1 MWYCRYRKDQ
11 LDFTYEKVF
20 FVVAVLHQLCFF
32 IFFFIRDAS
41 LKRMVFHIEAK
52 SMQLFEKDI
61 VLIDD
66 FIDANS
72 VSLPVVSGSV
82 IVESVHKKPALAVS
96 GLKGTVAKKQSAVQV
111 KKTTQKKKAPVK
123 TKHTNSKIG
132 KSLAKNEVKKTVLV
146 DKKIKTALS
155 SSALKAQKSPEKSI
169 QGQKVVSSE
178 DISKATS
185 ATENQNYSHQQL
197 VDQQEQLLRSEYIKN
212 ELKRVWNPPVITMN
226 GSECVFTVEVDYS
239 GAVKHVV
246 MEKSS
251 GILMYDV
258 MAQQA
263 VHGIK
268 MPLWAYNTIMTIVL
282 KV

>member
-20 FVVAVLHQLCFF
+20 FVVALLHQLCFF

-52 SMQLFEKDI
+52 SMQLSEKNM

-66 FIDANS
+66 FIDVNS
-72 VSLPVVSGSV
+72 ASLPVVSGSV

-96 GLKGTVAKKQSAVQV
+96 ALKGKAAKKKSTVQA
-111 KKTTQKKKAPVK
+111 KQTTQKKKTPVK
-123 TKHTNSKIG
+123 NNNINSKTG
-132 KSLAKNEVKKTVLV
+132 KSLAKNEVKKTVLA
-146 DKKIKTALS
+146 DTKNKTALS
-155 SSALKAQKSPEKSI
+155 SSALKAQKSSEKSI
-169 QGQKVVSSE
+169 QGQKVLSSE
-178 DISKATS
+178 DISKATI
-185 ATENQNYSHQQL
+185 ADENQNYSHQQL

-226 GSECVFTVEVDYS
+226 GSECVFTVEVDYR

-263 VHGIK
+263 VHSIK
-268 MPLWAYNTIMTIVL
+268 MPLWAYNTIMTLVL